1 MKVLLYNMTPEQQV
15 YVDKW
20 SKGHPEDE
28 LVTTQDDLTA
38 ATVGQAE
45 GFDVVSV
52 LQVADISEEEVYQ
65 KLSAYGI
72 KQIALRSVGYNI
84 INWDF
89 VHKYHM
95 LVTNTPAYSPRAV
108 AENTLTSAMFL
119 LRKWG
124 QIFKN
129 EKEDLNFVR
138 SSDLMSAEIYQ
149 QTVGIIGV
157 GRIGSA
163 VAEIF
168 HALGA
173 RVIGYDVVENPAN
186 EAFLEYTDFDTVV
199 KESDIL
205 TLHTPLEAGMED
217 MISARQFKQM
227 KNTAI
232 IINDARGPL
241 VNTADL
247 IAALKNKEIAG
258 AALDVLPGEET
269 FLMKKFSSRSELPA
283 DYLELAQM
291 PNVVFTPHS
300 AYYTQT
306 AVKNMIE
313 QSMTD
318 VKRVLNGQPPVYL
331 VNE

>member
-1 MKVLLYNMTPEQQV
+1 MKALLYNMTPEQKV

-20 SKGHPEDE
+20 NEEHPEDDLETTDDE
-28 LVTTQDDLTA
+28 LEAD
-38 ATVGQAE
+38 TVDQAK

-52 LQVADISEEEVYQ
+52 LQVFDIEDEEVYK
-65 KLSAYGI
+65 KLTSFGI
-72 KQIALRSVGYNI
+72 NQIALRSVGYNI
-84 INWDF
+84 INFDY

-108 AENTLTSAMFL
+108 AENTLTSAMYL

-124 QIFKN
+124 PILKN

-138 SSDLMSAEIYQ
+138 EENLMSDEIYN

-173 RVIGYDVVENPAN
+173 RVIGYDLVENPAN
-186 EAFLEYTDFDTVV
+186 EAFLEYTDFDTVI

-205 TLHTPLEAGMED
+205 TLHTPLDPSIEG
-217 MISARQFKQM
+217 MISAKQFKQM
-227 KNTAI
+227 KDSAV
-232 IINDARGPL
+232 IINAARGPL
-241 VNTADL
+241 IDNKDL
-247 IAALKNKEIAG
+247 ISALKNKEIAG
-258 AALDVLPGEET
+258 ASLDVMTGEEAIV
-269 FLMKKFSSRSELPA
+269 MKKFNDISELPE
-283 DYLELAQM
+283 DYQELVKM

-300 AYYTQT
+300 AYYTKT
-306 AVKNMIE
+306 SVKNMIN

-318 VKRVLNGQPPVYL
+318 VKRVMNGQKPVYP
-331 VNE
+331 VEE

>member
-20 SKGHPEDE
+20 TKAHPEDT
-28 LVTTQDDLTA
+28 LVTTTADLDATTVEQA
-38 ATVGQAE
+38 AGY
-45 GFDVVSV
+45 DVVSV
-52 LQVADISEEEVYQ
+52 LQVADIDDEAVYQ
-65 KLSAYGI
+65 KLTAYGI
-72 KQIALRSVGYNI
+72 NQIALRSVGYNI
-84 INWDF
+84 INWEF
-89 VHKYHM
+89 AHKYNL

-108 AENTLTSAMFL
+108 AENTLTSAMYL

-138 SSDLMSAEIYQ
+138 EESLMSDEIYH

-157 GRIGSA
+157 GRIGTA
-163 VAEIF
+163 TAEIF

-186 EAFLEYTDFDTVV
+186 EAFLEYTDFETVI
-199 KESDIL
+199 KEADIL
-205 TLHTPLEAGMED
+205 SLHTPFDPSMQD
-217 MISARQFKQM
+217 MIAAEQFKQM
-227 KNTAI
+227 KNTAV
-232 IINDARGPL
+232 IINAARGPL
-241 VNTADL
+241 INTSAL
-247 IAALKNKEIAG
+247 IEALQNHEIAG
-258 AALDVLPGEET
+258 AALDVMTGEEAIV
-269 FLMKKFSSRSELPA
+269 MKKFSRLSELPQ
-283 DYLELAQM
+283 DYQELAKM

-300 AYYTQT
+300 AYYTKT

-318 VKRVLNGQPPVYL
+318 VKRVLNGQKPIYPV
-331 VNE
+331 EQ